1 MRTSALRGLLTVVV
15 VFNGLSVIASAQS
28 SGQGGGPA
36 SESPFRL
43 IRTVSGTKSEIR
55 NGRFIILDPRA
66 SFRLPEDGKIIV
78 YFEWLGPPGKHEL
91 VGTWSGPSKTST
103 TNSFEYV
110 ARENSFSAYW
120 ELTLTPTA
128 PRGQWTLQA
137 SIDGFPAGVHAFEV
151 FGPDGAAPVVSSPR
165 IPLTRP
171 EIFAKVLESSV
182 VVESLDTT
190 ANRFAVAPGF
200 FVEPNV
206 VITAFSAVENAAR
219 LQVKTPKG
227 QFQTDRLVG
236 WNRRQGWALV
246 EVDVSPGVGPVR
258 AVAPARPGEACYS
271 LAASPEGNLTV
282 ASGEVVGVGA
292 STATRINVAFGMNG
306 ASPGAPVLNE
316 YGELIGLMV
325 EPLVEQA
332 LSSQQAM
339 RLGQVG
345 EIPVPA
351 ALPVAALPAPPWPA
365 ATSLATM
372 AERGLFMPPVTLAR
386 QVLSGGFASKVPPR
400 GQATMPEGQRLE
412 FLTSDKTMVVFVT
425 WAPSERIKG
434 VCNLRF
440 YDLDSR
446 ALGEAKPF
454 KISVSKNQISM
465 SVWSLP
471 VPAAGIYRA
480 DVVLDGAVAWRG
492 QFQVK
497 E

>member
-1 MRTSALRGLLTVVV
+1 M
-15 VFNGLSVIASAQS
+15 
-28 SGQGGGPA
+28 
-36 SESPFRL
+36 
-43 IRTVSGTKSEIR
+43 
-55 NGRFIILDPRA
+55 
-66 SFRLPEDGKIIV
+66 
-78 YFEWLGPPGKHEL
+78 YFEWLGPPGKHEML
-91 VGTWSGPSKTST
+91 GTWSGPSKTT
-103 TNSFEYV
+103 MTKSFEYV

-128 PRGQWTLQA
+128 PLGPWRLEA
-137 SIDGFPAGVHAFEV
+137 SIDGFPAGVHSFEV
-151 FGPDGAAPVVSSPR
+151 SGPDGAKPVVSSPR

-171 EIFAKVLESSV
+171 EIFAKALEFSV
-182 VVESLDTT
+182 VVEALDATG
-190 ANRFAVAPGF
+190 NRFAAAPGF

-206 VITAFSAVENAAR
+206 LITAFSAVDNAAR
-219 LQVKTPKG
+219 LRVKTSKG

-236 WNRRQGWALV
+236 WSRRQGWALV
-246 EVDVSPGVGPVR
+246 EVTESPGVGPVR

-271 LAASPEGNLTV
+271 VAASPEGNLTV

-292 STATRINVAFGMNG
+292 SADTRINVAFGMSG

-325 EPLVEQA
+325 EPLVEHA
-332 LSSQQAM
+332 LSSQQAI
-339 RLGQVG
+339 RLGQLAD
-345 EIPVPA
+345 IPVPA
-351 ALPVAALPAPPWPA
+351 AMPVAALPAPPWPA

-372 AERGLFMPPVTLAR
+372 AGRGLFMPPVTLAKH
-386 QVLSGGFASKVPPR
+386 VLSGGFASKVPPR

-412 FLTSDKTMVVFVT
+412 FLTSDKAMVVFVT
-425 WAPSERIKG
+425 WAPNERIKG

-446 ALGEAKPF
+446 ALGEAKPI
-454 KISVSKNQISM
+454 KISVGKNQISM

-497 E
+497 K